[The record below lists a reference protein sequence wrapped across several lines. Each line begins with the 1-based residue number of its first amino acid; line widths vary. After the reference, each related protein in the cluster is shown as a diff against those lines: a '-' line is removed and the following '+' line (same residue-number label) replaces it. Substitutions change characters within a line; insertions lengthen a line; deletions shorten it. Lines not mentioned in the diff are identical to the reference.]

1 LSKLLNSH
9 ELVVRIRKYQIL
21 CLTAESWLI
30 RRSAYIRAGYAMAEI
45 FQLALTHF
53 DLYIAFAFSVVVSL
67 VRMTVTGGQRGD
79 HQ

>member
-1 LSKLLNSH
+1 
-9 ELVVRIRKYQIL
+9 
-21 CLTAESWLI
+21 
-30 RRSAYIRAGYAMAEI
+30 MAKI